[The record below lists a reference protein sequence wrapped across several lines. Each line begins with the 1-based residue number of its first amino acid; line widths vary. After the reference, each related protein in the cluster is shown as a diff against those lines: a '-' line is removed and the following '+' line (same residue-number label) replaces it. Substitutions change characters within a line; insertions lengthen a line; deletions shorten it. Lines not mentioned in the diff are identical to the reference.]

1 MFETSHRHHI
11 FSWSAVLFFVVWQS
25 QHFFFFFF
33 CNTLHNAPQEQI
45 RAALQPPL
53 DLARLDVWFAA
64 THQERVAM
72 AATILPHA
80 AFFSPSA
87 GQGEKWE
94 EFL

>member
-1 MFETSHRHHI
+1 M
-11 FSWSAVLFFVVWQS
+11 VWQS
-25 QHFFFFFF
+25 QHFIL
-33 CNTLHNAPQEQI
+33 TLYYNLYTMPPQEQI
-45 RAALQPPL
+45 CAALQPPL
-53 DLARLDVWFAA
+53 DLARLAVWFAA